1 MTRPTARA
9 MNKPRL
15 ILGVSKDWLG
25 GSFMV
30 SALCLIAFMKAF
42 GNHSPLP
49 YVLAAVIFLVQV
61 GFGAWVFHGDARF
74 LTVLA
79 LWVRIAWR
87 KPIYDAGKQQRFALQ
102 IEKESR

>member
-15 ILGVSKDWLG
+15 ICGVSKDWLG

-30 SALCLIAFMKAF
+30 SALFLIAFMKLL
-42 GNHSPLP
+42 GNHSALP
-49 YVLAAVIFLVQV
+49 YVFAAAIFLALGGLGV
-61 GFGAWVFHGDARF
+61 WVFHGDARF

-79 LWVRIAWR
+79 LWLRIAWR
-87 KPIYDAGKQQRFALQ
+87 KPIYDPGKHQAFALRV
-102 IEKESR
+102 ERSK